1 MKKILLSLVCI
12 ALTACLWAQDIRPV
26 PITVSEKKPMF
37 QAKKTM
43 EKDKDKTTFSTL
55 TLPNGMEVV
64 LCEDH
69 SQPKIWGAV
78 CVHAGGKNDP
88 ADNTGM
94 AHYLEHLMFKG
105 TDQIGTLNWAEEK
118 ELMDQITELYDKLH
132 GTTDENTRSS
142 LLNIIN
148 DLSNKAVE
156 YAIPNE
162 VDVILSKMGG
172 EGVNAFTSN
181 DVTVYLNSFP
191 SNQLEKWLIVYAER
205 FRHPVFRLFQSE
217 LEAVYEEYNMYQD
230 QPISVFMED
239 ALAEAYGKH
248 PYGRPVIGYQQ
259 HLKNPQI
266 SAMQNFFNT
275 YYHPNNMT
283 LVLVGDFNSKDI
295 QEMLDN
301 TMGNFH
307 NECENVNPEMAHNT
321 ERMKTDLNQKVKPFQ
336 GHQVVTVKE
345 TPVKMGII
353 GFQTIG
359 ANDRNEF
366 YLDILSEFLNN
377 EDETGL
383 LDKLVKDNKILSANA
398 FNYSMLEHGVFAFF
412 YVPKIVGQS
421 HENAEAYIFAALDS
435 LKTGHFS
442 DQLFDAVKMSCLK
455 EHLLSMETL
464 DEKFYMV
471 LTAVTNKQNPKVINE
486 RERMIRKLTKEDIVK
501 LANLYFNDNCLIY
514 RSNMGSKE
522 QTKLQKPNWKPI
534 VTQNTEKASQFAEKL
549 ENMPVRPVKPQLID
563 FKAEVKEMPLNDNFV
578 LYCAPNPYNDLFTLN
593 LTYDYGN
600 LNDRL
605 FATAVKYVAGQGT
618 RDENFDRFQLQLQEL
633 GGSMDMYSTED
644 QLHIS
649 ISGFEKEFPK
659 IIKLC
664 HEKLFNPGNDK
675 KVLQTII
682 DDKDGESKMAKDD
695 ASTWGRALYYY
706 ALYGQESPYLSRLTV
721 KELKKVSGDKL
732 LQSFANALKYGG
744 HATFVGNFDPG
755 KAWDLL
761 KSDFVN
767 EKSLEGKRQVRQPVQ
782 YEQPTIFI
790 ASNSKFLQS
799 NIYFYKMG
807 EPLENLEERV
817 DCQLYNEY
825 MGGSMASVIFQEIR
839 ELRSLGYSA
848 YAAYQY
854 DKLNRH
860 PGFLMGFLGTQSDKT
875 VEGCQAM
882 GALLKDF
889 PEKPEKFEMA
899 KTSCLRA
906 TEAKYI
912 SMRNIPGQVQSWKE
926 QHYESDPR
934 EAQLKM
940 IEEKDMEQVAEF
952 CKQKM
957 GNSPLIITIAGDK
970 SRIDLKELSKTYKI
984 VELKYSDFIK
994 E

>member
-1 MKKILLSLVCI
+1 MKKALFTFICI

-26 PITVSEKKPMF
+26 PVVESAEQHAVSKLKKF
-37 QAKKTM
+37 ENK
-43 EKDKDKTTFSTL
+43 EKTTFSIL
-55 TLPNGMEVV
+55 TLANGMEVV

-105 TDQIGTLNWAEEK
+105 TDQIGTLNWGEEK
-118 ELMDQITELYDKLH
+118 ELMEQISSLYDKLH
-132 GTTDENTRSS
+132 GTTNESARKTILDQ
-142 LLNIIN
+142 IN
-148 DLSNKAVE
+148 DLSSKAAE
-156 YAIPNE
+156 FAIPNE
-162 VDVILSKMGG
+162 VDVVLSKMGG

-239 ALAEAYGKH
+239 AVAEAYGKH

-283 LVLVGDFNSKDI
+283 LVLVGDFNSREI
-295 QEMLDN
+295 EGLLNN
-301 TMGNFH
+301 TIGNYH
-307 NECENVNPEMAHNT
+307 NECENVNPDMLKNT
-321 ERMKTDLNQKVKPFQ
+321 ERMNTDLNQEVKPFK
-336 GHQVVTVKE
+336 GHQIVTVKE

-353 GFQTIG
+353 GFQTLG
-359 ANDRNEF
+359 ANNRNEF
-366 YLDILSEFLNN
+366 YLDILSSFLNN
-377 EDETGL
+377 DDETGL
-383 LDKLVKDNKILSANA
+383 LDKLVKDKKVLAANA
-398 FNYSMLEHGVFAFF
+398 FNYTMLEHGMFAFF

-421 HENAEAYIFAALDS
+421 HENAESYIFAAIDS

-442 DQLFDAVKMSCLK
+442 DQLFEAVKMSCLK

-464 DEKFYMV
+464 DDKFYMV
-471 LTAVTNKQNPKVINE
+471 LTAVGNKQNPRIINE
-486 RERMIRKLTKEDIVK
+486 RERMIRNLTKEDIVK
-501 LANLYFNDNCLIY
+501 LANRYFKDDCLIY

-522 QTKLQKPNWKPI
+522 QVKLQKPNWKPI
-534 VTQNTEKASQFAEKL
+534 VTQNTEIVSKFAEKL
-549 ENMPVRPVKPQLID
+549 EDIQVKPIKPQVIN
-563 FKAEVKEMPLNDNFV
+563 FKSDVKELPINENFV
-578 LYCAPNPYNDLFTLN
+578 LYGSPNPYNDFFTLT

-618 RDENFDRFQLQLQEL
+618 RDKNFDNFQLQLQKL
-633 GGSMDMYSTED
+633 GGSMDIYSSED
-644 QLHIS
+644 QLYVS
-649 ISGFEKEFPK
+649 ISGFEKEFPR
-659 IIKLC
+659 IMKLC
-664 HEKLFNPGNDK
+664 RDKLFHPGNDK
-675 KVLQTII
+675 KVLQSII
-682 DDKDGESKMAKDD
+682 EDKEGEAKMVKDD
-695 ASTWGRALYYY
+695 ASTWGRALYNY
-706 ALYGQESPYLSRLTV
+706 ALYGQNSPYLTRLTV
-721 KELKKVSGDKL
+721 KELKKLSGDELIK
-732 LQSFANALKYGG
+732 SFSKALKFGG
-744 HATFVGNFDPG
+744 HATFVGNLDINQVG
-755 KAWDLL
+755 DIL
-761 KSDFVN
+761 KGDFVGDN
-767 EKSLEGKRQVRQPVQ
+767 SEESKREIRQLVN
-782 YEQPTIFI
+782 YGQPTIFI
-790 ASNSKFLQS
+790 ASNNKFLQS

-807 EPLENLEERV
+807 EPLENLKDRV

-848 YAAYQY
+848 YAAYQF
-854 DKLNRH
+854 DKLNRR
-860 PGFLMGFLGTQSDKT
+860 PGYLMGFLGTQADKT

-882 GALLKDF
+882 GELLTHF
-889 PEKPEKFEMA
+889 PEKAEKFEMA
-899 KTSCLRA
+899 KISCLRA
-906 TEAKYI
+906 TEANYV
-912 SMRNIPGQVQSWKE
+912 SARDIPGQVHSWKE
-926 QHYESDPR
+926 QRYENDPR
-934 EAQLKM
+934 EAQLKL
-940 IEEKDMEQVAEF
+940 IAEEDLDQILHFTKQTME
-952 CKQKM
+952 K
-957 GNSPLIITIAGDK
+957 SPLIITIAGDK
-970 SRIDLKELSKTYKI
+970 SRIDLKELSKTFKI

>member
-1 MKKILLSLVCI
+1 MKKVLFTFICV
-12 ALTACLWAQDIRPV
+12 ALTACLWAQVIQPV
-26 PITVSEKKPMF
+26 PVVESADKPIAKIKKF
-37 QAKKTM
+37 ENKEKTM
-43 EKDKDKTTFSTL
+43 FTTL
-55 TLPNGMEVV
+55 TLANGMEVV

-88 ADNTGM
+88 ANNTGM

-105 TDQIGTLNWAEEK
+105 TDQIGTLNWPEER
-118 ELMDQITELYDKLH
+118 ELLDQIVGLYDKLH
-132 GTTDENTRSS
+132 GTTDENTRNK
-142 LLNIIN
+142 LLDEIN
-148 DLSNKAVE
+148 VLSNKAADF
-156 YAIPNE
+156 AIPNE
-162 VDVILSKMGG
+162 VDVVLSKMGG

-191 SNQLEKWLIVYAER
+191 SNQLEKWLMVYAER

-239 ALAEAYGKH
+239 AVAEAYGKH

-266 SAMQNFFNT
+266 SAMQKFFNT

-283 LVLVGDFNSKDI
+283 LVLVGDFNS
-295 QEMLDN
+295 QEIEGLLN
-301 TMGNFH
+301 QTIGNYH
-307 NECENVNPEMAHNT
+307 NECENVDPAMVKNT
-321 ERMKTDLNQKVKPFQ
+321 ERMNTDLAQDVKPFK
-336 GHQVVTVKE
+336 GHQIVTVKE

-359 ANDRNEF
+359 ANNLNEF
-366 YLDILSEFLNN
+366 YLDILSSFLNN
-377 EDETGL
+377 DDETGL
-383 LDKLVKDNKILSANA
+383 LDKLVKEKKVLAANA
-398 FNYSMLEHGVFAFF
+398 FNYTMLEHGMFAFF

-421 HENAEAYIFAALDS
+421 HENAESYIFAAIDS

-464 DEKFYMV
+464 DDKFYMV
-471 LTAVTNKQNPKVINE
+471 LTAVGNKQHPKIIYE
-486 RERMIRKLTKEDIVK
+486 RERMIRNLTKEEIVK
-501 LANLYFNDNCLIY
+501 LANQYFNDDCLIY

-522 QTKLQKPNWKPI
+522 QVKLQKPMWKPI
-534 VTQNTEKASQFAEKL
+534 VTQNSEKASMFAESL
-549 ENMPVRPVKPQLID
+549 ETIPVKTITPQVIN
-563 FKAEVKEMPLNDNFV
+563 FKSDVKELPINENFV
-578 LYCAPNPYNDLFTLN
+578 LYSSSNPYNDFFTLTI
-593 LTYDYGN
+593 TYDYGN

-618 RDENFDRFQLQLQEL
+618 RDNDFDHFQVQLQEL
-633 GGSMDMYSTED
+633 GGSMELYSTDD

-659 IIKLC
+659 IMRLC

-675 KVLQTII
+675 KVLQAII
-682 DDKDGESKMAKDD
+682 EDKEGDAKMVKDD

-706 ALYGQESPYLSRLTV
+706 ALYGQNSPYLTQLTI
-721 KELKKVSGDKL
+721 KELKKLSGDELIK
-732 LQSFANALKYGG
+732 SFSKALMFGG
-744 HATFVGNFDPG
+744 HATFVGNLEVDKVGDIVKGAFVGD
-755 KAWDLL
+755 
-761 KSDFVN
+761 KS
-767 EKSLEGKRQVRQPVQ
+767 EESKRAVRQLVK

-790 ASNSKFLQS
+790 SSNSKFLQS
-799 NIYFYKMG
+799 NIYFYKLG
-807 EPLENLEERV
+807 ETLENLKDRV
-817 DCQLYNEY
+817 DCRLYNEY

-848 YAAYQY
+848 YASYQY
-854 DKLNRH
+854 DKLNRR
-860 PGFLMGFLGTQSDKT
+860 PGYLMGYLGTQSDKT
-875 VEGCQAM
+875 LEGCQAM
-882 GALLKDF
+882 GDLLTSF
-889 PEKPEKFEMA
+889 PKRSEKFEMA
-899 KTSCLRA
+899 RTSCLRA
-906 TEAKYI
+906 MEANYV
-912 SMRNIPGQVQSWKE
+912 SARDIPKQVQSWKE
-926 QHYESDPR
+926 QRYESDPR
-934 EAQLKM
+934 EAQLKL
-940 IEEKDMEQVAEF
+940 IAEEDMDQIMDF

-957 GNSPLIITIAGDK
+957 GKSPLIITIAGDK